1 MNWYSFK
8 DARRCHI
15 CKKDLVRC
23 DETDEAEVWDRATGE
38 YCGKAHKYKRS
49 AEYGQYTCFAYEW
62 EARAKDEKS
71 NLKETRPRNTIT
83 KKWYLEENPDEK
95 DCIHCKE
102 PVMWEEFRDAVRDH
116 CYITGEY
123 IGAEHNACNLKLRI
137 YPKSVVIPVVAHNL
151 KNYDAHHIMREIG
164 KVAGGLK
171 CIPNN
176 MENYVTFS
184 LGKLRFIDSCQHLS
198 SELEELVASK
208 SKDSFEIIKSY
219 LQDEESENLLLRK
232 GVYPYEYM
240 DSFEGSTNRPSH
252 RKRLST
258 AL

>member
-1 MNWYSFK
+1 M
-8 DARRCHI
+8 
-15 CKKDLVRC
+15 
-23 DETDEAEVWDRATGE
+23 WDRATGE

-137 YPKSVVIPVVAHNL
+137 YPKSVVIPVVAAQSQKLRRSSHNAGDWKGCGRTEVYSQQHGEL
-151 KNYDAHHIMREIG
+151 RNLLIG
-164 KVAGGLK
+164 KAKVYRQLPASVKRVGRAS
-171 CIPNN
+171 CI
-176 MENYVTFS
+176 
-184 LGKLRFIDSCQHLS
+184 KKQR
-198 SELEELVASK
+198 
-208 SKDSFEIIKSY
+208 
-219 LQDEESENLLLRK
+219 
-232 GVYPYEYM
+232 
-240 DSFEGSTNRPSH
+240 
-252 RKRLST
+252 
-258 AL
+258 